1 MSETP
6 TPPPPPPP
14 APPAPLAAPAPSALP
29 VPPESSD
36 DDPRPTPRIDTA
48 VIGDDTDPDYK
59 PPEKKT
65 VEELL
70 GAKEGE
76 DEALQRY
83 KQQLLGV
90 AATGGGKTDDPRR
103 VVITKLELLINGRP
117 EPLSF
122 DMSKE
127 SNLNGKLTVQIK
139 EGCEYKT
146 QLTFRVQNELI
157 SGLKYK
163 NTVAG
168 ASSGIVLLRVNEML
182 GSYGPDPQKTNVF
195 VFPRREWEEGTRPT
209 LEAARTPCR
218 SALPAHPP
226 VISQPDGR
234 TSCGRARPPCE
245 HLIGESLL
253 ANSSERHDGEGDV
266 QVHHDLCR
274 RRWHDA
280 PHVQLQ
286 AGDCKGL
293 FVGRKGLRAR
303 ARGEAGGSDPPPPR
317 GGGDGACLDPPA
329 FHMVAQGGRGRTRRG
344 EGYPYSGEGCVHHA
358 ARPCG
363 PRDPIAR
370 HPPSAVASRQRRA
383 SACVV
388 SLTEL

>member
-29 VPPESSD
+29 VPPEPSD

-90 AATGGGKTDDPRR
+90 AAAGGGKTDDPRR

-266 QVHHDLCR
+266 QVHHHLCR

-293 FVGRKGLRAR
+293 FVGRKGPRAR
-303 ARGEAGGSDPPPPR
+303 
-317 GGGDGACLDPPA
+317 
-329 FHMVAQGGRGRTRRG
+329 
-344 EGYPYSGEGCVHHA
+344 
-358 ARPCG
+358 
-363 PRDPIAR
+363 
-370 HPPSAVASRQRRA
+370 
-383 SACVV
+383 
-388 SLTEL
+388 

>member
-1 MSETP
+1 VHVRFHAAARTRAPTRVQMSETP

-293 FVGRKGLRAR
+293 FVGRKGPRAR
-303 ARGEAGGSDPPPPR
+303 
-317 GGGDGACLDPPA
+317 
-329 FHMVAQGGRGRTRRG
+329 
-344 EGYPYSGEGCVHHA
+344 
-358 ARPCG
+358 
-363 PRDPIAR
+363 
-370 HPPSAVASRQRRA
+370 
-383 SACVV
+383 
-388 SLTEL
+388 

>member
-1 MSETP
+1 MSDTP
-6 TPPPPPPP
+6 TPPPP
-14 APPAPLAAPAPSALP
+14 APPAPPAPLATPAPSALP
-29 VPPESSD
+29 ALPGSSD
-36 DDPRPTPRIDTA
+36 DDPRPPPRIDTS

-90 AATGGGKTDDPRR
+90 AAAGGGKTDDPRR
-103 VVITKLELLINGRP
+103 VVITKLELLINGR

-122 DMSKE
+122 DMTQE

-218 SALPAHPP
+218 SALPTRSQ
-226 VISQPDGR
+226 VIS
-234 TSCGRARPPCE
+234 
-245 HLIGESLL
+245 
-253 ANSSERHDGEGDV
+253 
-266 QVHHDLCR
+266 
-274 RRWHDA
+274 
-280 PHVQLQ
+280 
-286 AGDCKGL
+286 
-293 FVGRKGLRAR
+293 
-303 ARGEAGGSDPPPPR
+303 
-317 GGGDGACLDPPA
+317 
-329 FHMVAQGGRGRTRRG
+329 
-344 EGYPYSGEGCVHHA
+344 
-358 ARPCG
+358 
-363 PRDPIAR
+363 
-370 HPPSAVASRQRRA
+370 
-383 SACVV
+383 
-388 SLTEL
+388 

>member
-1 MSETP
+1 MSDTP
-6 TPPPPPPP
+6 TPPPP
-14 APPAPLAAPAPSALP
+14 APPAPPAPLATPAPSALP
-29 VPPESSD
+29 ALPGSSD
-36 DDPRPTPRIDTA
+36 DDPRPTPRIDTS

-90 AATGGGKTDDPRR
+90 AAAGGGKTDDPRR

-182 GSYGPDPQKTNVF
+182 GSYGPDPQKTNVV
-195 VFPRREWEEGTRPT
+195 VFPRREWDEGKRAT
-209 LEAARTPCR
+209 LAAARTPCR
-218 SALPAHPP
+218 SALPTRSQ
-226 VISQPDGR
+226 VIS
-234 TSCGRARPPCE
+234 
-245 HLIGESLL
+245 
-253 ANSSERHDGEGDV
+253 
-266 QVHHDLCR
+266 
-274 RRWHDA
+274 
-280 PHVQLQ
+280 
-286 AGDCKGL
+286 
-293 FVGRKGLRAR
+293 
-303 ARGEAGGSDPPPPR
+303 
-317 GGGDGACLDPPA
+317 
-329 FHMVAQGGRGRTRRG
+329 
-344 EGYPYSGEGCVHHA
+344 
-358 ARPCG
+358 
-363 PRDPIAR
+363 
-370 HPPSAVASRQRRA
+370 
-383 SACVV
+383 
-388 SLTEL
+388 